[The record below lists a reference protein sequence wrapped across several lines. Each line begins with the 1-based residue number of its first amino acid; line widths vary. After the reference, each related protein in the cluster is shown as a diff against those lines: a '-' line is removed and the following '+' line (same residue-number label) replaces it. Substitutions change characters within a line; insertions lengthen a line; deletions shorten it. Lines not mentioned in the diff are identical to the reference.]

1 MTSCKCMTSKMLNVS
16 VAGEQQFWLDPEEN
30 AYRWYENN
38 TESFGAM
45 ERQTL
50 IAHLMGNA

>member
-1 MTSCKCMTSKMLNVS
+1 MLNVS

-45 ERQTL
+45 ERQIF
-50 IAHLMGNA
+50 IARMKSPSWIKI